1 MASIVNEINSF
12 RKKHALKLSNEYTQA
27 NFTWISSLALT
38 IIIFINSF
46 NFTANTIKPF
56 MFSVFVVY
64 LLFTLIQILIAL
76 IIKRDL
82 EKEGY
87 IKKSTRRLGYI
98 QLLSILT
105 GNLFV
110 VAFAFNLIK
119 EKKTS
124 EYVFAY
130 YMLLNQIFIIALSAL
145 NLFKPYVTDTF
156 PLSMLALLVVS
167 VIYLVALVLVA
178 KQGDNVPKWMTSI
191 AILLML
197 TSLTGNL
204 FALLLGINLLIK
216 VRNSD
221 KRGLEK
227 WSAIWEK
234 ITRNTTAML
243 GMFFIVFVFSVSICS
258 IFTFDY
264 EMATENNY
272 EVILQTPSLAYPLGT
287 DNFGRDLFS
296 RIVFGARISLIV
308 GCISTIIPAVVGGIL
323 GAIAGYYSPRTDNII
338 MRLLDILYAIPGIL
352 LAIAIIAAF
361 GANTMNL
368 ILALSVGSIPTYAR
382 TMRANVLM
390 VSNFEYV
397 DSARA
402 LGSSDFSIIF
412 KQIVPNSLAPMIVKA
427 TLTIGSAVIATSSLS
442 YLGLGVEPHIP
453 EWGNILKVGS
463 TYLESHS
470 YLAIFP
476 GLAII
481 MLVLSFNFL
490 GDALRDAL
498 DPKLD

>member
-1 MASIVNEINSF
+1 MASIVKEISSF
-12 RKKHALKLSNEYTQA
+12 HKKHAIKLSTEYTQA
-27 NFTWISSLALT
+27 NFTWISSLVLT
-38 IIIFINSF
+38 VILFINSF
-46 NFTANTIKPF
+46 NFTAKTIKP
-56 MFSVFVVY
+56 MLFSVFLAY
-64 LLFTLIQILIAL
+64 LLFTLLQILITL
-76 IIKRDL
+76 VIKKDL
-82 EKEGY
+82 KKEGY
-87 IKKSTRRLGYI
+87 IKKSTRRLGYV
-98 QLLSILT
+98 QLFSLLT

-119 EKKTS
+119 EKKTP
-124 EYVFAY
+124 EYTFAY
-130 YMLLNQIFIIALSAL
+130 YMLVNQIFIIALSAL

-156 PLSMLALLVVS
+156 PLAMLILLVIS
-167 VIYLVALVLVA
+167 AFYLVVLILVA
-178 KQGDNVPKWMTSI
+178 KQGKRVPKWMNVV
-191 AILLML
+191 AIVLMV

-204 FALLLGINLLIK
+204 FALLLGINLLTQ
-216 VRNSD
+216 RGNSD
-221 KRGLEK
+221 KPSIGK
-227 WSAIWEK
+227 WNVIWEK

-243 GMFFIVFVFSVSICS
+243 GMFFIVFVFSVSVCS
-258 IFTFDY
+258 LFTFDY
-264 EMATENNY
+264 DMATENNY
-272 EVILQTPSLAYPLGT
+272 EVLLQTPSLAYPLGT

-323 GAIAGYYSPRTDNII
+323 GAIAGYYSPRTDNVI

-442 YLGLGVEPHIP
+442 FLGLGVEPHIP